1 MIDSTKE
8 QAPPKQWKRVTWEK
22 NSDVGK
28 TTKNL
33 PIMSPATA
41 SPGTEEVEGYTGL
54 SLKQKKQQEAFE
66 TNT

>member
-8 QAPPKQWKRVTWEK
+8 QAPPKQWKTVTLEK
-22 NSDVGK
+22 TMIWAK

-54 SLKQKKQQEAFE
+54 SLKQKKQQGTFE